1 MDRLLEKRNAVIKAL
16 TLSAILDRG
25 SAPLPLKIW
34 QDVMLLS
41 QGHTRLVT
49 TKSTQGIP
57 IPILNS
63 ATALL
68 RGRVGRGKP
77 AKGSQIKCHRGA
89 GSGAAAVIPPPQN
102 AIPEEERTGELTKK
116 TPATTS
122 STREKD
128 K

>member
-1 MDRLLEKRNAVIKAL
+1 MDGLLEKRNAVINVL
-16 TLSAILDRG
+16 TLSASLERG
-25 SAPLPLKIW
+25 SAPLLLKIQ

-57 IPILNS
+57 IPIS

-68 RGRVGRGKP
+68 RGRGEEGKP
-77 AKGSQIKCHRGA
+77 AKGRQIKCHGGA
-89 GSGAAAVIPPPQN
+89 GAGAEAVIPPPP

-116 TPATTS
+116 TPATIS
-122 STREKD
+122 STQEKD